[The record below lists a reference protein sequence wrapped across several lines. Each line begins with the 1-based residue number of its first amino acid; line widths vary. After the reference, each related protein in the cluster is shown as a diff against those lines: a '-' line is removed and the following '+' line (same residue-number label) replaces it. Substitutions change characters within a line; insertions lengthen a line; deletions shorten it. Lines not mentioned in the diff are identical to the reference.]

1 VALERLQATEVQ
13 STLQNI
19 VNCGDSRYKIWIRRG
34 LEFKTWVTNIMRVDI
49 VRRFFVVAV
58 GALALAGCAETQLVM
73 SSAKRIMGPS
83 DQQSKDNPPVEYK
96 IGKPYQISGT
106 WYYPKE
112 DFEYDETGIA
122 SWYGTKFHG
131 RDTANGEVYDMNAL
145 TAAHRTL
152 PMPSFVRVTNL
163 ENGRSLI
170 LRVNDR
176 GPFAR
181 GRIIDISR
189 RGAQLLG
196 FQKQG
201 TARVRVQVMA
211 DRTYAL
217 KARIRNQADLAKVGS
232 PITVNRLPKAR
243 VQSQTLPAP
252 VKRDAGDRASSMP
265 VVQRPV
271 IVPPPLPAPVPT
283 PTAVLPADD
292 KRFALSETV
301 TQSTKI
307 DTSIYV
313 QAGAFSQYDNASR
326 VRARLA
332 PLGSVKLSQVL
343 INGKDLY
350 RVRVG
355 PLSNVQRADELL
367 SAVSRAGYENARIVV
382 D

>member
-1 VALERLQATEVQ
+1 MRLYE
-13 STLQNI
+13 
-19 VNCGDSRYKIWIRRG
+19 
-34 LEFKTWVTNIMRVDI
+34 
-49 VRRFFVVAV
+49 VRRFLLIVVGV
-58 GALALAGCAETQLVM
+58 LALTSCAETKLVM
-73 SSAKRIMGPS
+73 HGAKRIMGPS
-83 DQQSKDNPPVEYK
+83 EPDAGAKSSGEYK
-96 IGKPYQISGT
+96 VGKPYQISGV
-106 WYYPKE
+106 WYYPQE

-131 RDTANGEVYDMNAL
+131 RKTANGETYDMNAL

-152 PMPSFVRVTNL
+152 PMPNFVRVTNL

-211 DRTYAL
+211 DRTRAF
-217 KARIRNQADLAKVGS
+217 KARIRNQTDLAKVGS
-232 PITVNRLPKAR
+232 PITVDRLPKAKVQSQALPPPTDSTPDAEIASLPT
-243 VQSQTLPAP
+243 VQSQTPPAP
-252 VKRDAGDRASSMP
+252 PA
-265 VVQRPV
+265 
-271 IVPPPLPAPVPT
+271 PPLPSVAPTVE
-283 PTAVLPADD
+283 
-292 KRFALSETV
+292 KEFKLSGDV
-301 TQSTKI
+301 MQSAKV
-307 DTSIYV
+307 DTNIYI
-313 QAGAFSQYDNASR
+313 QAGAFSLFDNASR

-332 PLGSVKLSQVL
+332 PLGDVKLSQVL
-343 INGKDLY
+343 VNGRDMY

-355 PLSNVQRADELL
+355 PLTDVNKADQMLM
-367 SAVSRAGYENARIVV
+367 AVAEAGYKNAKIIV